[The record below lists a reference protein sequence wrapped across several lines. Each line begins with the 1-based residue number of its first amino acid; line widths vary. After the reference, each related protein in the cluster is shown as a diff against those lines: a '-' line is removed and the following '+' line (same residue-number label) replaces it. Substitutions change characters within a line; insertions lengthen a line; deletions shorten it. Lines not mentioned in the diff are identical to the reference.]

1 MRDDQSPWRP
11 AFFCKSTG
19 CCGGRTKEK
28 PAREGGQKAAGG
40 GKEEF
45 TDSLTMT
52 GQVRVRKYS
61 HFVFALYI
69 RIYR

>member
-1 MRDDQSPWRP
+1 MNDTLGIYLNDIGKVPLLTADEER
-11 AFFCKSTG
+11 
-19 CCGGRTKEK
+19 EL
-28 PAREGGQKAAGG
+28 ARVIEGGQKAAGG

-45 TDSLTMT
+45 TDSPTMT